1 MNVSASS
8 PRRILRLAQV
18 IALTG
23 LSRSTIYQ
31 FLANDGFPKQIRL
44 GARSVGWVAAEID
57 EWISSRI
64 DQSRNSQS
72 ANAPAR
78 AETSIS
84 KTPRQQALGRM

>member
-1 MNVSASS
+1 MNSSASS

-31 FLANDGFPKQIRL
+31 SLANGGFPQQIRL

-64 DQSRNSQS
+64 EQSRK
-72 ANAPAR
+72 AA
-78 AETSIS
+78 
-84 KTPRQQALGRM
+84 